1 MAVIKNFLLDDKF
14 NHEDHKEHEGKI
26 QLCLR
31 LESNLPKDIE
41 ELVHKVIG
49 AAIEVHRHLGPGF
62 LESIYEEALC
72 YEMTLQGIKFE
83 RQKEIEIKYKD
94 IHIKGQRLDILVDN
108 CLILELKA
116 IDEIAPI
123 HEAQLLSYLKTTGF
137 RIGLI
142 INFKVQQLKLG
153 IKRIIL

>member
-1 MAVIKNFLLDDKF
+1 MDEKY
-14 NHEDHKEHEGKI
+14 NHEGHEEHEGKI

-94 IHIKGQRLDILVDN
+94 VHIKGQRIDILVDN